1 MKSLPQFSVDNPVL
15 VNMLMVTIIIGGLY
29 SSLTL
34 VREMFPESRPNQ
46 IVISTPYPGATPVEV
61 ERGITVRIEEAVK
74 DIKHIEKIESR
85 VSEGMSV
92 VQVTMTSDAQDIDQ
106 AVNEFKAAVD
116 GIPRQDL
123 PEQAEQT
130 LVTKFEPRLPVVS
143 VALYGEVGE
152 EALKTAGRRLRD
164 DLLLLPGVSEVELT
178 GVRKAEL
185 GVEVE
190 PRRLIE
196 YQLSLSGVA
205 EAIRQTNLD
214 LPAGQIKMPE
224 QNVAVRTLGET
235 DEAAIIA
242 ETIVRT
248 LAGGQVV
255 RVRDLGGVVDGF
267 EDRDVRGRFNG
278 HPAVDVIVY
287 KSGDQDA
294 IDIAGRVKAYVHGK
308 QGRALERDWRV
319 RWGLAEERVRI
330 WKQARNDPW
339 APGIHIEV
347 HTDLS
352 LYIEGRLDLLKRN
365 GWWGL
370 VLVFLSLLLFL
381 NWRVALWVVM
391 GLLLAIGGAVLLMKM
406 AGATLNL
413 ISMFGLIVVLG
424 MLVDD
429 AIVVAENIYARV
441 ERGEEPRVAAVR
453 GTEEV
458 TWPVVIAVT
467 TTIGA
472 FMPLLFIEG
481 RIGDFMGILPVVV
494 TCALTVS
501 LLEALTILPSHLA
514 DSLRPVQ
521 RDLSPAPP
529 RHWLARLARPIRG
542 WQQHLVVDVLGSW
555 YERLLRLA
563 VAYRYVTVAMVVAT
577 LIVSASVVVSGLL
590 PFVFTQKMDSE
601 LVTVSLEMPVGT
613 PADQTEAVLKQIEA
627 AVLELPETELASIY
641 TLVGVRMQLGEEGAT
656 GVARAHAGQAI
667 IELKGLGERTRSSEQ
682 IIAQLRGATSN
693 IAGVNLLNF
702 KPMQGGPGGA
712 EIEIEITSDRMDD
725 LLAAA
730 GEMKSALSRF
740 GGVYDIADDFEEGRR
755 EIQISLLDAARPLG
769 LTTRGLATEVRG
781 AFYGLEARTLQRD
794 REDVDIR
801 VRFPLEQRRSIY
813 DLESMWVATPA
824 GRMVPFSEVA
834 RVEDGRGYASI
845 RRVEQRRAIVV
856 SADVDQNRGNAE
868 QIIAGLAAEVIP
880 DLESRFAGLR
890 IEFAG
895 NKRETAKSFSSLRR
909 DFFIALVVIFVMLA
923 GLFRSYIQPLVVMT
937 SIPFAFNGA
946 VLGHLVMGY
955 PLTILSMIG
964 LVALAGIAVN
974 DALVL
979 VDFVNKERRAGASA
993 VEAVIQGGKRRLRP
1007 IILTSLTTIL
1017 GLGPLM
1023 AETSFQARFLIPMAI
1038 SISFGLAFATVL
1050 TLVVVPSVYMI
1061 IEDVRVVARRV
1072 WYGSKGGVTEMAG
1085 GG

>member
-1 MKSLPQFSVDNPVL
+1 
-15 VNMLMVTIIIGGLY
+15 MLMVSIIVGGLY

-61 ERGITVRIEEAVK
+61 ERGITVRIEEAIK
-74 DIKHIEKIESR
+74 NIKHIEKIESR

-92 VQVTMTSDAQDIDQ
+92 VQVTMTSGAKDIDQ

-116 GIPRQDL
+116 GIPRDEL

-143 VALYGEVGE
+143 VALYGDVGE
-152 EALKTAGRRLRD
+152 QMLKTSGRRLRD
-164 DLLLLPGVSEVELT
+164 DLLLLPGISEVELT

-185 GVEVE
+185 AVEVE

-196 YQLSLSGVA
+196 YQLSLSGLA
-205 EAIRQTNLD
+205 ESIRQANLD

-235 DEAAIIA
+235 DEAEAIA

-255 RVRDLGGVVDGF
+255 RVRDLGRVVDGF
-267 EDRDVRGRFNG
+267 EDRDFRGRFNG
-278 HPAVDVIVY
+278 RPAVDVVVY

-294 IDIAGRVKAYVHGK
+294 IDIAGKVKAYVHGK
-308 QGRALERDWRV
+308 QGRPLERDFRV
-319 RWGLAEERVRI
+319 RWGLAGDLERI
-330 WKQARNDPW
+330 WAQAHNDPW
-339 APGIHIEV
+339 PAGIATEL

-352 LYIEGRLDLLKRN
+352 QYIQDRLDLLKRN
-365 GWWGL
+365 GWSGL
-370 VLVFLSLLLFL
+370 VLVFLSLLVFL
-381 NWRVALWVVM
+381 NWRVALWVVL
-391 GLLLAIGGAVLLMKM
+391 GLMLAIGGAVLLMKM
-406 AGATLNL
+406 LGATLNL

-429 AIVVAENIYARV
+429 AIVVAENIYARI
-441 ERGEEPRVAAVR
+441 ERGEDPRTAAVR
-453 GTEEV
+453 GAEEV
-458 TWPVVIAVT
+458 TWPVLIAVT

-481 RIGDFMGILPVVV
+481 QIGDFMGILPVVV
-494 TCALTVS
+494 TCALSVS
-501 LLEALTILPSHLA
+501 LLEALSILPSHLA

-521 RDLSPAPP
+521 RDLSSAPA

-542 WQQHLVVDVLGSW
+542 WQQHLVMDLLGSR
-555 YERLLRLA
+555 YERVLRLA
-563 VAYRYVTVAMVVAT
+563 VSYRYVTVAVVLAS
-577 LIVSASVVVSGLL
+577 LIVSVSVVVSGRL
-590 PFVFTQKMDSE
+590 PFVFAQKMDSE
-601 LVTVSLEMPVGT
+601 LLTVSLEMPVGT
-613 PADQTEAVLKQIEA
+613 PAEQTEAVLKQVEE
-627 AVLELPETELASIY
+627 AVLQLPSSELASIY
-641 TLVGVRMQLGEEGAT
+641 TLVGVRLEFGEEGAT
-656 GVARAHAGQAI
+656 GSARAHAGQAI
-667 IELKGLGERTRSSEQ
+667 IELRAVDERTRSSEE
-682 IIAQLRGATSN
+682 IIADLRKATAN

-712 EIEIEITSDRMDD
+712 EIEIEVTSDRIDD

-730 GEMKSALSRF
+730 EELKSALAGFR
-740 GGVYDIADDFEEGRR
+740 GVYDIADDFEEGRR
-755 EIQISLLDAARPLG
+755 EIQITLLDAARPLG
-769 LTTRGLATEVRG
+769 FTTRWLATEVRG
-781 AFYGLEARTLQRD
+781 AFYGIEARTLQRD

-801 VRFPLEQRRSIY
+801 VRFPPEQRRSIY
-813 DLESMWVATPA
+813 DLESMWIATPT
-824 GRMVPFSEVA
+824 GRMVPFSEIA
-834 RVEDGRGYASI
+834 RVEDDRGAASI
-845 RRVEQRRAIVV
+845 RRVNQRRAIVV
-856 SADVDQNRGNAE
+856 SADVDQSMGNAE
-868 QIIAGLAAEVIP
+868 RIIADLAATVVP
-880 DLESRFAGLR
+880 RLESSLGGLR

-895 NKRETAKSFSSLRR
+895 NKRETAKSFGSLRR
-909 DFFIALVVIFVMLA
+909 DFVIALVVIFVMLA
-923 GLFRSYIQPLVVMT
+923 GLFKSYIQPLIVMT

-946 VLGHLVMGY
+946 VLGHLVMDY
-955 PLTILSMIG
+955 PLTILSLIG

-979 VDFVNKERRAGASA
+979 VDFVNKERSEGMGA

-1023 AETSFQARFLIPMAI
+1023 IETSWQARFLIPMAI

-1061 IEDVRVVARRV
+1061 VEDARIVGRRI
-1072 WYGSKGGVTEMAG
+1072 WYGSAVEAC
-1085 GG
+1085 